1 THRTLCHPQTNGPFK
16 RWLRDLKNAIKRH
29 GNTKWTNVLPLVLV
43 GPRNTV
49 SADTPYVRAK
59 LVHGTTLQVPGQ
71 IAAAKPYSAYNAS
84 ANTTCLQCKSTRK
97 YTFIIS
103 QIIEFLEIAGMFISI
118 VAHHFSMNAKVI
130 STSVVALFSFF
141 KISTELKLFEHHK
154 NEIRENVFSPY
165 HNPHFLGTRGII
177 VQLMEWPFLDI
188 AEECRTLLGP
198 RGYGGVQSDFWT
210 MSRICNDAGVRLYA
224 DVNLNHMAS
233 LSTAYYSN
241 VSTNGVVL
249 SSLNR
254 IVNITDYHYPGVPFT
269 KSDFH
274 KFCIINNSVHAHE
287 IRNCQK
293 NGHPD
298 LNHAQS
304 GVKEKM
310 VLMLNQFLKMGVA
323 GFRIDAA
330 KHVWP
335 KDMKHIF
342 DSLDNLNV
350 DFNFSI
356 GSRPF
361 FYHDVVDMGSDSI
374 SKTEYTPIGVVTE
387 YLYAVKLANII
398 NAKSAPLTSLIN
410 WGPAMGFLSH
420 QNALVFVDSHDTQRG
435 LVSELSRNRVLTH
448 KERTKYVIANV
459 FMLAHPFGRLKRI
472 MSSYHYLDGDVNR
485 GAPRVNTTDGIR
497 GPEFDANYQC
507 RRVSGWVCE
516 HRWPVMLNMVAF
528 ANYFNGRNL
537 RETSVMYF
545 QTNGPN
551 QIAFCRGHAAFVAI
565 NNDSERIFSKKLYT
579 SLPPGTYCDIITGGL
594 APSSDGCLGRHLL
607 VNEESYAQLQLPV
620 ASHVK
625 FKYAQRIPNL
635 NYGVLIVYVKS
646 KLREIH

>member
-1 THRTLCHPQTNGPFK
+1 MDKCFAT
-16 RWLRDLKNAIKRH
+16 
-29 GNTKWTNVLPLVLV
+29 
-43 GPRNTV
+43 
-49 SADTPYVRAK
+49 SAGWAE
-59 LVHGTTLQVPGQ
+59 
-71 IAAAKPYSAYNAS
+71 
-84 ANTTCLQCKSTRK
+84 K
-97 YTFIIS
+97 Y
-103 QIIEFLEIAGMFISI
+103 Q
-118 VAHHFSMNAKVI
+118 
-130 STSVVALFSFF
+130 
-141 KISTELKLFEHHK
+141 
-154 NEIRENVFSPY
+154 NVFSPY

-198 RGYGGVQSDFWT
+198 RGYGGVQLSPVLEHVVLNTSVYSHPWWERYELLSYYIGSRSGTESDFWT